1 MGRVILGT
9 ANFVPEIAAI
19 SRESTPPSGEI
30 GFRHILGDGISRFT
44 AADALSFSRA
54 LAFQIVL
61 AAIPAVIAVVAI
73 STRLGEGSFQD
84 LVLSILESAAPGATA
99 DLFRSAVRQGSD
111 AASGNLLVIGGA
123 VATVLVSGTAG
134 MLQLQRGANRLYG
147 IEEDRP
153 IASRYGRAFLLTLCF
168 GTLLLAGFVFITL
181 GSTVGSVLGDL
192 EPLWT
197 FGRWPAG
204 VLVVLVGL
212 TGLFKVAPFRRQP
225 AVRWLAGGALLAM
238 VLWVAATAG
247 LALYLKASTT
257 FGEVYGPLTG
267 IIALM
272 LWAELGSMAIFLG
285 LAYTAQVEAL
295 SAGAPE
301 PVSLLKRS
309 LRGPLGEPPT

>member
-1 MGRVILGT
+1 MILST
-9 ANFVPEIAAI
+9 ANFVPEVAAI
-19 SRESTPPSGEI
+19 SGASSPAGEI
-30 GFRHILGDGISRFT
+30 GFRHILGEGMSRFR
-44 AADALSFSRA
+44 AADATSFSRA

-61 AAIPAVIAVVAI
+61 SAIPALIAVVAI

-84 LVLSILESAAPGATA
+84 LVLSILESAAPGATG
-99 DLFRSAVRQGSD
+99 DILRSAVRQGSD
-111 AASGNLLVIGGA
+111 AASASLLVIGAA

-134 MLQLQRGANRLYG
+134 MLQLERGANRIYG
-147 IEEDRP
+147 IEDDRP
-153 IASRYGRAFLLTLCF
+153 LGSRYTRAFLLTLSF

-204 VLVVLVGL
+204 LLVVLAGL
-212 TGLFKVAPFRRQP
+212 TGLFKVAPFRQQP
-225 AVRWLAGGALLAM
+225 PLRWLAGGALLAM

-272 LWAELGSMAIFLG
+272 LWAQLGSMAVFLG
-285 LAYTAQVEAL
+285 VAYTAQVEAH

-309 LRGPLGEPPT
+309 LRGPLGEPPR